1 MLARRALSALAR
13 RASSSS
19 RTSRASRTVNSDV
32 GSPRPTTNGIVADSF
47 ARGRRERSDDA
58 TETANDTQDASDV
71 EAVAAFLRRAGV
83 DEKHAE
89 ALGTMESVMGI
100 KTHNAKK
107 KGLNVKERKAL
118 LRWRERVRAGLES
131 A

>member
-19 RTSRASRTVNSDV
+19 R
-32 GSPRPTTNGIVADSF
+32 TTNGIVADSF

-58 TETANDTQDASDV
+58 TETANDTQNASDVEAVATNPNASDV

>member
-1 MLARRALSALAR
+1 MIDSVEDALRSIENALVSLERATGDAE
-13 RASSSS
+13 RAA
-19 RTSRASRTVNSDV
+19 T
-32 GSPRPTTNGIVADSF
+32 
-47 ARGRRERSDDA
+47 A
-58 TETANDTQDASDV
+58 TETANDARRASDV

-89 ALGTMESVMGI
+89 ALGAMESVMGI

>member
-19 RTSRASRTVNSDV
+19 R
-32 GSPRPTTNGIVADSF
+32 TTNGIVADSF

-58 TETANDTQDASDV
+58 TETTNDTQNASDV

>member
-19 RTSRASRTVNSDV
+19 VLGR
-32 GSPRPTTNGIVADSF
+32 RPNGIVADSF

-58 TETANDTQDASDV
+58 TETANDTQHASDV

-89 ALGTMESVMGI
+89 ALGTMELVMGI

>member
-1 MLARRALSALAR
+1 MDFSKPHTLARMLARRALSALAR

-19 RTSRASRTVNSDV
+19 SR
-32 GSPRPTTNGIVADSF
+32 TNGIVADSF

-58 TETANDTQDASDV
+58 TETANDARRASDV

-89 ALGTMESVMGI
+89 ALGTMELVMGI

>member
-19 RTSRASRTVNSDV
+19 R
-32 GSPRPTTNGIVADSF
+32 TTNGIVADSF

-58 TETANDTQDASDV
+58 TETANDARRASDV

-89 ALGTMESVMGI
+89 ALGAMESVMGI

-107 KGLNVKERKAL
+107 KGLNDKERKAL